1 MPGDRGM
8 SLLRSNFD
16 VTMPEPAPA
25 AQSERETF
33 RKRAL
38 ESISGSMV
46 FVEDALIYWDCND
59 E

>member
-1 MPGDRGM
+1 MAD
-8 SLLRSNFD
+8 LLKSNFGA
-16 VTMPEPAPA
+16 TLPASPA
-25 AQSERETF
+25 EQPSERETF

-46 FVEDALIYWDCND
+46 FVEDALLYWDIN

>member
-1 MPGDRGM
+1 MTTGNLIRATFPLVSDTAT
-8 SLLRSNFD
+8 
-16 VTMPEPAPA
+16 V
-25 AQSERETF
+25 SESSQREEF

-46 FVEDALIYWDCND
+46 FVEDKMLYWDIAD

>member
-1 MPGDRGM
+1 MT
-8 SLLRSNFD
+8 LLRANFD
-16 VTMPEPAPA
+16 VTMPEATPVEP
-25 AQSERETF
+25 SEREAF

-46 FVEDALIYWDCND
+46 FVEDALIWWDPLD